1 MLPYL
6 RLETLR
12 AIRSPA
18 FVAYTVG
25 FPVGFYL
32 LFTSVFDF
40 GAIGGSDFSA
50 YYMVSMGVYGSI
62 GVGMLSIGARI
73 ANERT
78 RGWTRQLALSPLRPQ
93 DYVAVK
99 VISAAL
105 LGLPVVV
112 AILVAGGLVNGVQL
126 PVATWAGLGLALW
139 LAGLPFAM
147 LGVAIGYT
155 FRDELAQMVSM
166 SAYFLLSVAGGL
178 WLPSAMFPAWMARV
192 SEALPTHQAAAVA
205 WRVLEG
211 APPFQPGFAVLVAW
225 VVVFAS
231 LAMWRYRRA
240 S

>member
-1 MLPYL
+1 MIAYL

-12 AIRSPA
+12 ALRSPA

-32 LFTSVFDF
+32 LFTTVFDF
-40 GAIGGSDFSA
+40 ETVGGASFPA

-78 RGWTRQLALSPLRPQ
+78 RGWTRQLSLTPLRPSA
-93 DYVAVK
+93 YLAVK
-99 VISAAL
+99 VASAAL

-112 AILVAGGLVNGVQL
+112 AILLAGGLVNGVVL
-126 PVATWAGLGLALW
+126 DPLVWLGLAVILW
-139 LAGLPFAM
+139 LGGLPFAM

-178 WLPSAMFPAWMARV
+178 WLPTQMFPGWLIPV
-192 SEALPTHQAAAVA
+192 STALPTHQVAELAWRTLAQEPPIGPGFLILLAWAAV
-205 WRVLEG
+205 
-211 APPFQPGFAVLVAW
+211 FAL
-225 VVVFAS
+225 
-231 LAMWRYRRA
+231 LAGWRYRRA

>member
-18 FVAYTVG
+18 FVGYTVG

-40 GAIGGSDFSA
+40 GAVGGSAFA
-50 YYMVSMGVYGSI
+50 AHYMVSMGAYGSI
-62 GVGMLSIGARI
+62 GVSLLSIGARI

-78 RGWTRQLALSPLRPQ
+78 RGWTRQLALSPLLPR

-105 LGLPVVV
+105 LGLPVVA
-112 AILVAGGLVNGVQL
+112 AILLAGGLVNGVTL
-126 PVATWAGLGLALW
+126 PALTWPGLGLALW
-139 LAGLPFAM
+139 LSGLPFAM
-147 LGVAIGYT
+147 LGVAIGFT

-166 SAYFLLSVAGGL
+166 SAYFLLAVAGGL
-178 WLPSAMFPAWMARV
+178 WLPTAMFPAWLAGI
-192 SEALPTHQAAAVA
+192 SEALPTYRTAEVA
-205 WRVLEG
+205 WRVLAG
-211 APPFQPGFAVLVAW
+211 QPPIGPGFAVLVVW
-225 VVVFAS
+225 VVAFAA

-240 S
+240 T